1 MPDHKWDRFKRLF
14 GAEDSDTLVQA
25 RLGKVDEAIQS
36 MTTALTRM
44 QDRGLPTLLLNAS
57 LVHLDQRR
65 TVALQ
70 LANNRQKG
78 LVLQGIKRDARR
90 AAAQAEQTAT
100 QAIQT
105 LDSDLETHTR
115 RVRSAITK
123 ASNMRC
129 PLVVRLLATPK
140 QQLETARDQAESQ
153 SSDHRKRNAYVDI
166 DTAPV
171 VQLYD
176 QLKGLNTDYARAKA
190 HIRDA
195 GWGLDKVPD
204 DETTRVW
211 RRKHVVL
218 KDRLSTL
225 EDETELVGAT
235 REATSLRND
244 AAALAEDINV
254 VVQRIEREVITLGAV
269 RRAVQGAIDRAESL
283 THKMGKAVVD
293 SELQKVK
300 LAQSRAELLV
310 QRVPVTKALE
320 QIDLNVLI
328 DAIIKSSDLDLG
340 VPALMAAIPEVLK
353 KVESGGTK
361 DTLTERLEGLQ
372 TRLDTA
378 NNEADLPTA
387 KDLFARLKSDAK
399 ALMDEVIEA
408 AGAEGFQT
416 ALEQRFELTVEIK
429 EGSIVDLERT
439 YRMMELVPESH
450 VGHDKVKKLN
460 FEPKPTSGALGSY
473 GSGTINMK
481 GIRTDTTDTYK
492 LDGETHKPNMF
503 NVTMLHEIGHAVDDK
518 YSIMGGVMDTA
529 GYGQWR
535 PESRE
540 SVLAVFTNA
549 ALDALGDLEQPIK
562 TAVGQAIGQALDGK
576 DVTQPEGLNRRQ
588 RGVLARYTTIADT
601 IRDKNQPYF
610 NTRITESAIG
620 GRVYLQAY
628 ASSNRWFSYAVSDYG
643 TQKVNDYQWRAPG
656 EWFAEIYA
664 ICWIKNKQKPTGVG
678 PKLERW
684 LPTA

>member
-14 GAEDSDTLVQA
+14 GAEDSDTLVQV
-25 RLGKVDEAIQS
+25 RLGKVDEAIRR
-36 MTTALTRM
+36 MATALTRM
-44 QDRGLPTLLLNAS
+44 QDRGLPTLLLNAG
-57 LVHLDQRR
+57 LVHLRQRR
-65 TVALQ
+65 TVILQ

-78 LVLQGIKRDARR
+78 LVLRGLKRDARR
-90 AAAQAEQTAT
+90 AAAQAEQAAT

-105 LDSDLETHTR
+105 LESELETHSR
-115 RVRSAITK
+115 RVRSAVTK
-123 ASNMRC
+123 ASNLRC
-129 PLVVRLLATPK
+129 PLVVTLMATPK
-140 QQLETARDQAESQ
+140 QQLETARDLAESQ
-153 SSDHRKRNAYVDI
+153 TSDHRKRNAYVDI
-166 DTAPV
+166 DTETV
-171 VQLYD
+171 VQLHE
-176 QLKGLNTDYARAKA
+176 QLKGLNADYAVAKA
-190 HIRDA
+190 RITHA

-204 DETTRVW
+204 DETTRLW
-211 RRKHVVL
+211 RRKHALL
-218 KDRLSTL
+218 KDRLSAL
-225 EDETELVGAT
+225 EDETELGGAK
-235 REATSLRND
+235 REATALRS
-244 AAALAEDINV
+244 AADDLAKDIDV
-254 VVQRIEREVITLGAV
+254 VVLRIEGEVLALRSA
-269 RRAVQGAIDRAESL
+269 RRAVQGAIDRAESI
-283 THKMGKAVVD
+283 THKMGKAIVD

-300 LAQSRAELLV
+300 LAQSQAELLT
-310 QRVPVTKALE
+310 QRVPLTEAL
-320 QIDLNVLI
+320 QKIDLNVLL
-328 DAIIKSSDLDLG
+328 DAIIESSDLARG

-353 KVESGGTK
+353 KVENGGTK

-378 NNEADLPTA
+378 NDEADLPTA
-387 KDLFARLKSDAK
+387 KDLFASLKSDASS
-399 ALMDEVIEA
+399 LMDEVIEA
-408 AGAEGFQT
+408 AGAAGFQT
-416 ALEQRFELTVEIK
+416 ALEQRFDLTVEIK

-460 FEPKPTSGALGSY
+460 FEPKPTTGALGSY

-492 LDGETHKPNMF
+492 LGGETHTPNMF
-503 NVTMLHEIGHAVDDK
+503 NVTMLHEIGHAVDDQ

-540 SVLAVFTNA
+540 SVLAVITSA
-549 ALDALGDLEQPIK
+549 ALDALGDLEQPTK
-562 TAVGQAIGQALDGK
+562 TAVGLAIGQALDGK

-610 NTRITESAIG
+610 NSRITDSAIG

-628 ASSNRWFSYAVSDYG
+628 ASSNRWYSYAVSEYG

-678 PKLERW
+678 SKLERW